1 MTYDEMTEV
10 KNIASLS
17 HEFECRHLAPNFWA
31 DVIVWAI
38 RKLKAIVWETIVES
52 SFLLSSSFCN

>member
-10 KNIASLS
+10 KNIASLI
-17 HEFECRHLAPNFWA
+17 HEFECRHLASKFWA

-38 RKLKAIVWETIVES
+38 RKLQAIVWETIVES